1 MMMPRKKRR
10 TIIIVS
16 IILLLLI
23 IAVTLILLYI
33 NTDMFKSSATLFT
46 KYIGQNVENVEAF
59 YSQIGKN
66 EYNELLKQNKYTT
79 DTQVKVNYTENIGT
93 SSESTQNSINQ
104 LKLKING
111 QTDKNNQY
119 NYQDINLLNNDEK
132 VTEIE
137 YIQTENTYGIK
148 FSDIFNQYVLANNE
162 NLKQLFKKAG
172 YTEEELA
179 NIPDK
184 IEFNNEFENIFQFSE
199 EEKQNLSNKY
209 INIINSNVSKENFS
223 KQNNQVIQ
231 IDGKKIKAN
240 SYVLTLTKEQLN
252 HIFIKIL
259 EEVKQDEII
268 LTKVDRI
275 QTLLEK
281 YQSTTDA
288 MNLREEFLG
297 KVDTLISDITRNNI
311 GQDEAK
317 ITVYENNQT
326 TVSTMIQSPDYE
338 IYMDLLS
345 LQAEDYL
352 QISFKNNISGKEEE
366 QVLTYKKTEEE
377 TSTSLKNTKDGETM
391 EYSLV
396 VSDKIDGNN
405 CTKNI
410 VAKYEDDSNR
420 VEATIE
426 EKINIVDSF
435 ENEVILDKDNSV
447 NLSELEADQVKAIL
461 DRVNVGISEKIN
473 TITTTVVKIEDVWE
487 ILKAIRL
494 VEEEQ
499 VLQAMGITET
509 EKNRFNSKFEILQGE
524 NLESTA
530 VLKLIEAIKDNLI
543 SIEVVSN
550 TELKLNLDRFNKNE
564 EVATTLSSFIEQRK
578 NNRYNARVEYDETT
592 GLISDILLTM
602 LEK

>member
-1 MMMPRKKRR
+1 MMMPRKKRK

-23 IAVTLILLYI
+23 MAVTLILLYI

-111 QTDKNNQY
+111 QTDNGNQY
-119 NYQDINLLNNDEK
+119 NYQDVNLLSNNEQ
-132 VTEIE
+132 VAEIE
-137 YIQTENTYGIK
+137 YIQQGNTYGIK
-148 FSDIFNQYVLANNE
+148 FSDVFNQYVLADNE
-162 NLKQLFKKAG
+162 NLKELFKKAG

-184 IEFNNEFENIFQFSE
+184 IEFNNEFESIFQFSG

-231 IDGKKIKAN
+231 IDGKKMKAN

-268 LTKVDRI
+268 LTKVDKL

-288 MNLREEFLG
+288 RNLREEFLG

-345 LQAEDYL
+345 LQTEDYL

-377 TSTSLKNTKDGETM
+377 TSASLKNTKDSETM
-391 EYSLV
+391 EYSLAV
-396 VSDKIDGNN
+396 GDKIDGNN
-405 CTKNI
+405 CAKNI
-410 VAKYEDDSNR
+410 VAKYEDNSNR

-426 EKINIVDSF
+426 QKINIVDSF
-435 ENEVILDKDNSV
+435 ENEVILDEENSV
-447 NLSELEADQVKAIL
+447 NLSKLNAEQQKAIL
-461 DRVNVGISEKIN
+461 DRVNVGVSEKMN
-473 TITTTVVKIEDVWE
+473 TITTTVVKMEDVWE
-487 ILKAIRL
+487 ILKAIG
-494 VEEEQ
+494 VVKEEQ

-509 EKNRFNSKFEILQGE
+509 ERNRFNSKFEILQGE
-524 NLESTA
+524 NLESTT
-530 VLKLIEAIKDNLI
+530 VLKLIDAIKDNLI
-543 SIEVVSN
+543 SMEVVSN
-550 TELKLNLDRFNKNE
+550 TELKLNLDRLNKNE

-578 NNRYNARVEYDETT
+578 NKRYDAKVEYDEMT

>member
-1 MMMPRKKRR
+1 MMMPRKKRKMV
-10 TIIIVS
+10 IIVS
-16 IILLLLI
+16 IILVLLI

-93 SSESTQNSINQ
+93 SSESTQNSVNQ

-111 QTDKNNQY
+111 QADENNQY
-119 NYQDINLLNNDEK
+119 NYQDIDLLNNDEK

-137 YIQTENTYGIK
+137 YIQTGNTYGIK
-148 FSDIFNQYVLANNE
+148 FSDVFNQYVLADNK
-162 NLKQLFKKAG
+162 NLKELFKKAG

-179 NIPDK
+179 NMPDK
-184 IEFNNEFENIFQFSE
+184 IEFNNEFESIFQFSE

-231 IDGKKIKAN
+231 IDGKKMKAN
-240 SYVLTLTKEQLN
+240 SYALTLTKEQLN

-268 LTKVDRI
+268 LTKVDKI

-281 YQSTTDA
+281 YQSTMDVR
-288 MNLREEFLG
+288 NLKEDFLG
-297 KVDTLISDITRNNI
+297 KVDILISDITRNNI

-317 ITVYENNQT
+317 IIVYENNQT

-345 LQAEDYL
+345 LQTESYA
-352 QISFKNNISGKEEE
+352 QISFKNKLSGKEE
-366 QVLTYKKTEEE
+366 QVLTYKKTKEE
-377 TSTSLKNTKDGETM
+377 SSVSLKNTKDGKTM

-405 CTKNI
+405 GTKNI
-410 VAKYEDDSNR
+410 IAKYEDDSNR
-420 VEATIE
+420 AEATIE
-426 EKINIVDSF
+426 QKINIVDSF
-435 ENEVILDKDNSV
+435 ETEVILDEENSV
-447 NLSELEADQVKAIL
+447 NLSKLNAEQQKAIL
-461 DRVNVGISEKIN
+461 DRVNVGVSEKMN
-473 TITTTVVKIEDVWE
+473 TITTTVVKMEDVWE
-487 ILKAIRL
+487 ILKAIG
-494 VEEEQ
+494 VVKEEQ

-509 EKNRFNSKFEILQGE
+509 ERNRFNSKFEILQGE
-524 NLESTA
+524 NLESTT
-530 VLKLIEAIKDNLI
+530 VLKLIDAIKDNLI
-543 SIEVVSN
+543 SMEVVSN
-550 TELKLNLDRFNKNE
+550 TELKLNLDRLNKNE

-578 NNRYNARVEYDETT
+578 NKRYDAKVEYDEMT